1 MVYQNGK
8 LVNLLCDF
16 LRNRKQR
23 VLLNKQVSDWSDVIA
38 GVSQGSILRP
48 LLFLRYIND
57 LSEGLS
63 SNAKPFAYD
72 TSLFSVIHD
81 SSTSALE
88 LNSDLAEINRWA
100 FQWKMSSNPD
110 HKKTS
115 TGIHF
120 QSETEAITHPPLAF
134 INNNVIQT
142 TSRKRFGIIL
152 DTRLSFE
159 KNLET
164 VLCKINKT
172 IGLIRK
178 LQNLLPRTALYKAF
192 VRLHLDHGDI
202 IYDQA
207 QNASYHQKLE
217 SLQYNACL
225 ATTGAIRGS
234 PREKLYQELGFES

>member
-1 MVYQNGK
+1 M
-8 LVNLLCDF
+8 
-16 LRNRKQR
+16 
-23 VLLNKQVSDWSDVIA
+23 LNKQVSDWSDVIA

-120 QSETEAITHPPLAF
+120 QSEI
-134 INNNVIQT
+134 
-142 TSRKRFGIIL
+142 
-152 DTRLSFE
+152 
-159 KNLET
+159 
-164 VLCKINKT
+164 
-172 IGLIRK
+172 
-178 LQNLLPRTALYKAF
+178 
-192 VRLHLDHGDI
+192 
-202 IYDQA
+202 
-207 QNASYHQKLE
+207 
-217 SLQYNACL
+217 
-225 ATTGAIRGS
+225 
-234 PREKLYQELGFES
+234 